1 MARVSNRQI
10 ANVFRA
16 AKKILWDGNSRNHF
30 NIHHICSAIS
40 RTNYDYYKFSRPAAW
55 AARNVIMDRLGYR
68 TVERYLI
75 YKVGVP
81 KKHLT
86 DKNIQAFRHRW
97 LDSLIEEFDNKR

>member
-1 MARVSNRQI
+1 MVNY
-10 ANVFRA
+10 
-16 AKKILWDGNSRNHF
+16 
-30 NIHHICSAIS
+30 ICSAIAH
-40 RTNYDYYKFSRPAAW
+40 TQYDSHNLMRPAAY